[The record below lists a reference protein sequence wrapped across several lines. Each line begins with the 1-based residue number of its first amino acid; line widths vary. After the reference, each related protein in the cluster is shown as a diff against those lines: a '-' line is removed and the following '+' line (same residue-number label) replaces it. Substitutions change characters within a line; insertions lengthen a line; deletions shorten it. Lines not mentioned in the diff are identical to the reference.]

1 MTADDE
7 PHIRAL
13 LKAVLGQ
20 LGAEVV
26 AEAAD
31 GAEAIRLFGEFK
43 PDITLLDINMPKL
56 TGDAALEQIL
66 RIKPDALVIMLSS
79 QDSIDT
85 VRRCIDLGARNYIL
99 KNTIDWVSRP
109 APNETPLAAFNNKI
123 ITLMSAS
130 PGALGGLRGLVH
142 VRAIFGNIGAIVL
155 PGQLAISK
163 ANEAFTP
170 EDQLQD
176 PRQQANVEKLG
187 ATLAAA
193 IAKWKA

>member
-1 MTADDE
+1 MSTRKVRAMTADDE

-66 RIKPDALVIMLSS
+66 RLKPDALVIMLSS

-99 KNTIDWVSRP
+99 KNNSAEEIIKFLKETWKDYVEELSEAGASQ
-109 APNETPLAAFNNKI
+109 APVNA
-123 ITLMSAS
+123 
-130 PGALGGLRGLVH
+130 
-142 VRAIFGNIGAIVL
+142 
-155 PGQLAISK
+155 
-163 ANEAFTP
+163 
-170 EDQLQD
+170 
-176 PRQQANVEKLG
+176 
-187 ATLAAA
+187 
-193 IAKWKA
+193 